1 MNATKITIKNL
12 AKSFVTFRGKV
23 DVLKNIDLEI
33 EPGEFFVLLG
43 PSGCGKS
50 TLLNLLAG
58 LEKPSGGE
66 LYFDQNLVANATDK
80 FSGPFERDISMVFQS
95 YALYPHMTVENNI
108 AFPLTNLS
116 PLPTPEVIKTR
127 VKEAA
132 TLLQIDHLL
141 DRKPS
146 ELSGGQR
153 QRVAIG
159 RAIVRNPKVC
169 LMDEPLS
176 NLDAKLRNEMRAHLK
191 DLQKKLGV
199 TTIYVTHDQLE
210 AMTLGHRIAIMNNGV
225 LQQVGT
231 PVEIYRAPV
240 NQFVARFIG
249 SPTMNMLS
257 GSLLEENGSLYL
269 LADSIKIK
277 LPASTAASL
286 KAKNLKQVTLG
297 VRPERLYVK
306 PQNEQNLALPISVI
320 ENIGPEFLVYSF
332 HKQGQTV
339 IRTPDEPT
347 GDSLSLGLDPEHL
360 HLFDEQGYRIAE

>member
-1 MNATKITIKNL
+1 
-12 AKSFVTFRGKV
+12 
-23 DVLKNIDLEI
+23 
-33 EPGEFFVLLG
+33 
-43 PSGCGKS
+43 
-50 TLLNLLAG
+50 
-58 LEKPSGGE
+58 
-66 LYFDQNLVANATDK
+66 
-80 FSGPFERDISMVFQS
+80 
-95 YALYPHMTVENNI
+95 
-108 AFPLTNLS
+108 
-116 PLPTPEVIKTR
+116 
-127 VKEAA
+127 
-132 TLLQIDHLL
+132 
-141 DRKPS
+141 
-146 ELSGGQR
+146 
-153 QRVAIG
+153 
-159 RAIVRNPKVC
+159 
-169 LMDEPLS
+169 
-176 NLDAKLRNEMRAHLK
+176 
-191 DLQKKLGV
+191 
-199 TTIYVTHDQLE
+199 
-210 AMTLGHRIAIMNNGV
+210 MNNGV

-306 PQNEQNLALPISVI
+306 PQNEQNLELPISVI